1 MYREVANRFRYAIWP
16 EHVPALAQAAVFLPS
31 FSGFPEPHFTAR
43 FSRRGKPEPAPTATS
58 MSDLASPSRNLLLG
72 ALREIAQALSAAWDL
87 DTTLDLIARRTNH
100 VMGTDS
106 CSLYLLEP
114 EGEILRLRAS
124 TRLARESLGRAS
136 LRLGEGLTGWAARN
150 GEPVAVREARADP
163 RFKLLPE
170 TNEEGLRSLL
180 AVPLTNRGRVIG
192 AMNVQTAAPRDFSKY
207 ETELL
212 RLIGDLAAGALDR
225 AMLYDSMNRRLD
237 ELTTLAKVS
246 QTVTSLMVP
255 DQMLEL
261 VAERTAEVM
270 GTDVCS
276 LQLID
281 EERRELVMRAA
292 WSRST
297 AYRRRPPLHI
307 DEGIVGEVIRSG
319 RPIAVEDVRED
330 PRYRFKELARQ
341 EGLVSLLSVPLIV
354 RDKVIGVMNCYTGR
368 RTEFTPE
375 QIALCSTLANQT
387 ALAIENARLSTSA
400 AVVREMHHRI
410 KNNLQTVAMLLRM
423 QEGNGN
429 GNSAGALH
437 ASIGRILSIASVHE
451 VLSRQ
456 GFRLVDIRQVAERI
470 VHLTSQTMVRP
481 DLQATI
487 SVDGESILLPS
498 RPATSLALV
507 MNELLQNAL
516 EHAFDGRR
524 EGRVRILLTR
534 TPEDTLVEIRDDGVG
549 FTEEEP
555 LPHLGLEIVRTLVRD
570 DLCGTLDFDSTPAGT
585 RATVRIPRSEA
596 FQEAE

>member
-1 MYREVANRFRYAIWP
+1 
-16 EHVPALAQAAVFLPS
+16 
-31 FSGFPEPHFTAR
+31 
-43 FSRRGKPEPAPTATS
+43 
-58 MSDLASPSRNLLLG
+58 MSDSPPSSNLLIPS
-72 ALREIAQALSAAWDL
+72 LREIAQALSAAWDL

-106 CSLYLLEP
+106 CSLYLLES

-150 GEPVAVREARADP
+150 GKPVAVREAQLDP

-170 TNEEGLRSLL
+170 TDEEGLRSLL

-192 AMNVQTAAPRDFSKY
+192 AMNVQTAAPRDFSGD

-212 RLIGDLAAGALDR
+212 QLIGDLAAGALDR

-246 QTVTSLMVP
+246 QMATSPMVP
-255 DQMLEL
+255 DEMLEL
-261 VAERTAEVM
+261 VAEMAAEVL

-281 EERRELVMRAA
+281 EDRGELVMRAA
-292 WSRST
+292 WSRSQ
-297 AYRRRPPLHI
+297 AYRRRPPLRI
-307 DEGIVGEVIRSG
+307 DEGIVGEVIRRG
-319 RPIAVEDVRED
+319 KPVTVEDVRED

-341 EGLVSLLSVPLIV
+341 EGLVSMLSVPLMV
-354 RDKVIGVMNCYTGR
+354 REKVIGVMNCYIGR
-368 RTEFTPE
+368 PVGFTPQ

-400 AVVREMHHRI
+400 AIVREMHHRI

-423 QEGNGN
+423 QQNG
-429 GNSAGALH
+429 GNSGSPADALH
-437 ASIGRILSIASVHE
+437 SSIGRIMSIAAVHE

-470 VHLTSQTMVRP
+470 VRLTSQNMVRP
-481 DLQATI
+481 DLKAAI
-487 SVDGESILLPS
+487 SVEGEPLLLPS

-507 MNELLQNAL
+507 INELVQNAL
-516 EHAFDGRR
+516 EHAFDGRS
-524 EGRVRILLTR
+524 EGSVRILLTQ
-534 TPEDTLVEIRDDGVG
+534 TPEDTLVEIRDNGVG
-549 FTEEEP
+549 FTEAAP
-555 LPHLGLEIVRTLVRD
+555 PTHLGLEIVNTLVRD
-570 DLCGTLDFDSTPAGT
+570 DLCGKIEFHSDPSGT
-585 RATVRIPRSEA
+585 RAVVRIPRAEA